1 MAMAGRISLDRP
13 TNNKHHGQ
21 GRKRKEKEDKHFLH
35 IKAVRKGGH

>member
-21 GRKRKEKEDKHFLH
+21 GRKGKEDKHFLH

>member
-21 GRKRKEKEDKHFLH
+21 GRKGKEKHFLH

>member
-21 GRKRKEKEDKHFLH
+21 GRKGKEKEKHFLH